1 MSIGEQGEPHTVR
14 DFRDF
19 WIYMGALERG
29 RSNTIIALIYPLTHY
44 LSVYEL
50 IDRVPHSHIQISLIY
65 IFMNR

>member
-29 RSNTIIALIYPLTHY
+29 RSNT
-44 LSVYEL
+44 
-50 IDRVPHSHIQISLIY
+50 
-65 IFMNR
+65 